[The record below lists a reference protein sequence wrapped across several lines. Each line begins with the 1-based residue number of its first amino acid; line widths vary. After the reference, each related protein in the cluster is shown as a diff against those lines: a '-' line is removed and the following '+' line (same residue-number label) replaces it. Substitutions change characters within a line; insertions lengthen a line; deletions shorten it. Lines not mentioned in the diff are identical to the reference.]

1 VDELSP
7 PQRSNETL
15 RLKGEK
21 TSKPLTFL
29 SLVTLRITTFL
40 VQKIQTLS
48 LDHEECL
55 VDIFI
60 KLT

>member
-1 VDELSP
+1 M
-7 PQRSNETL
+7 
-15 RLKGEK
+15 K
-21 TSKPLTFL
+21 TSKPLAFL
-29 SLVTLRITTFL
+29 SLVTPRITTFL